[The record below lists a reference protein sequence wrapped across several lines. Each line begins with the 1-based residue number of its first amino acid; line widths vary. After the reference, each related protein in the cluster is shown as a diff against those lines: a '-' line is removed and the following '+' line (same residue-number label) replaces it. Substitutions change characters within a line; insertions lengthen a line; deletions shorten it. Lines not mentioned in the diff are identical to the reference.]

1 MKTNKVEANAIIVI
15 NALRNVIELFLGPFL
30 TAYFIQ
36 ASQESLVSL
45 SIYKIF
51 SYIILLFFSI
61 LVSSF
66 IERRFRIGMFRIGV
80 ILNFFY
86 ILTIIILKEKIVD
99 YLWLIAILNGVSA
112 TSYWM
117 PYNLFNVTKI
127 ANGDR
132 TKFNIKSR
140 IVSYAIGIIGPIFL
154 GSLITVT
161 NYIFS
166 AIVILI
172 ISFVQILFTFLLKP
186 DLYDKD
192 DDFNP
197 IKAYKKFKTNKQTL
211 RSFNSQFLVGMTV
224 NNSALE
230 LLLVVL
236 VYSTFK
242 SDFNLG
248 VLSSISTILS
258 IITMKLYEKIYSKRS
273 DKKLILFIGSIPIL
287 LVAIMAFFKNN
298 IALVICYI
306 LYMVLVELLKLTQTV
321 RTDNVANS
329 YIVKKTEQ
337 CEYNEIREIY
347 LDLGRIVSFAILLFV
362 VNGGT
367 DTILN
372 VLMVL
377 FSVLIGALG
386 INIVRIKKFESDEMI
401 EDDKDTIE

>member
-45 SIYKIF
+45 SMYKIF

-273 DKKLILFIGSIPIL
+273 DKKLILFI
-287 LVAIMAFFKNN
+287 N
-298 IALVICYI
+298 
-306 LYMVLVELLKLTQTV
+306 MVYGE
-321 RTDNVANS
+321 
-329 YIVKKTEQ
+329 
-337 CEYNEIREIY
+337 
-347 LDLGRIVSFAILLFV
+347 
-362 VNGGT
+362 
-367 DTILN
+367 
-372 VLMVL
+372 
-377 FSVLIGALG
+377 
-386 INIVRIKKFESDEMI
+386 
-401 EDDKDTIE
+401 

>member
-1 MKTNKVEANAIIVI
+1 
-15 NALRNVIELFLGPFL
+15 
-30 TAYFIQ
+30 
-36 ASQESLVSL
+36 
-45 SIYKIF
+45 
-51 SYIILLFFSI
+51 
-61 LVSSF
+61 
-66 IERRFRIGMFRIGV
+66 
-80 ILNFFY
+80 
-86 ILTIIILKEKIVD
+86 
-99 YLWLIAILNGVSA
+99 
-112 TSYWM
+112 M

-258 IITMKLYEKIYSKRS
+258 IITMKLYEKIYSERS

-386 INIVRIKKFESDEMI
+386 INIVRKFFLKK
-401 EDDKDTIE
+401 